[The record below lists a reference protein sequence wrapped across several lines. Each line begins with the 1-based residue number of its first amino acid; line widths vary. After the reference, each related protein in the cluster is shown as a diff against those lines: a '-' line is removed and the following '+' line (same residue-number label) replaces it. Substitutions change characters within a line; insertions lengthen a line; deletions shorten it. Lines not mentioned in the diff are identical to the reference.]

1 VFRTVGGRP
10 PTLQRVALGARPDGT
25 LTALVHTGVSQVG
38 RVGGN
43 AEPVASQSQHL
54 YAAPNILIG
63 HSTAELDALPNTF
76 MRAPGEALG
85 SFALESAVD
94 ELAVELGMDPVE
106 LRMRNEPERVSP
118 LDGKRFSRR
127 NLRAAYARGAERFGW
142 TDREPKPRSM
152 RDGRWLVGWGVATA
166 FHMPIQLPA
175 DVSVR
180 LGVDGSVLVR
190 CAFHEIGVGAATV
203 VTQVVADTLG
213 VPVEAITVEHG
224 DSAQPAGPGAGGS
237 GQTAS
242 VTGALLQA
250 CDQLKRSA
258 LRLAQRAAT
267 SPLHGARPADL
278 AAQHGGLY
286 HADGRGETYAEIL
299 ARAGHPALEARTGSE
314 SRLGQAVGQARFM
327 VGFLRDRRRLVRAA
341 TGAHFCEVRVDAD
354 TGEIRVSRWLG
365 VFDVGRV
372 LNAKTAASQLRGG
385 IVMGIGAALSE
396 ETLVDPRTGRIMN
409 AGLGEYHVPV
419 QADVPA
425 IEIDYLDEPDPTT
438 PLGLLGVG
446 EVGIVGVA
454 AAVANAV
461 HHATGVRVR
470 ELPITLDHLL

>member
-1 VFRTVGGRP
+1 VVDQRYRTPGQNHNAIEPQATTAVWDGDRLTVHEATQGVDWVRRQLARRFGVPAADVRVIATYIGGGFGGKGPVWAGTLLTVLAARVVGRPVRMALTREGVYRTVGGRP
-10 PTLQRVALGARPDGT
+10 PTLQRVALGAQSDGT

-38 RVGGN
+38 RVGGLP
-43 AEPVASQSQHL
+43 EPVGSQSQHL
-54 YAAPNILIG
+54 YAVPNILIR
-63 HSTAELDALPNTF
+63 HSTVELDVLPNTF
-76 MRAPGEALG
+76 MRAPGEAVG
-85 SFALESAVD
+85 SFALESAMD
-94 ELAVELGMDPVE
+94 ELATELGMDPVE
-106 LRMRNEPERVSP
+106 LRMRNEPERNP

-127 NLRAAYARGAERFGW
+127 DLRAAYARGAERFGW
-142 TDREPKPRSM
+142 AEREPQPRAM
-152 RDGRWLVGWGVATA
+152 REGRWLVGWGVATA
-166 FHMPIQLPA
+166 FHAPLQMPV
-175 DVSVR
+175 DVTVR
-180 LGVDGSVLVR
+180 IGVDGSVLVR
-190 CAFHEIGVGAATV
+190 CGVHEIGVGAATV
-203 VTQVVADTLG
+203 VTQVTADALG
-213 VPVEAITVEHG
+213 VPV
-224 DSAQPAGPGAGGS
+224 
-237 GQTAS
+237 
-242 VTGALLQA
+242 
-250 CDQLKRSA
+250 
-258 LRLAQRAAT
+258 
-267 SPLHGARPADL
+267 
-278 AAQHGGLY
+278 
-286 HADGRGETYAEIL
+286 GR
-299 ARAGHPALEARTGSE
+299 
-314 SRLGQAVGQARFM
+314 AVGQARFM
-327 VGFLRDRRRLVRAA
+327 VGFLRDRRRMVRAA
-341 TGAHFCEVRVDAD
+341 LGAHFCEVRVDAD

-409 AGLGEYHVPV
+409 AGLGDYHVPV